1 MDQKTIDNDY
11 TYHKPE
17 GDDQAKYT
25 ALRAKAKE
33 LAELIQEVCPSSR
46 EQSLAHTNLQTAVMW
61 ANASISR
68 NGKAPEKLPFP
79 QPNEVTPA
87 HSYPKHEGK

>member
-1 MDQKTIDNDY
+1 MDQKTIDNNF

-33 LAELIQEVCPSSR
+33 LAELIQEVCPVTR
-46 EQSLAHTNLQTAVMW
+46 EQSLAFTNLEQAVFW
-61 ANASISR
+61 ANASIAR
-68 NGKAPEKLPFP
+68 DGKAPEEPYPTKD
-79 QPNEVTPA
+79 EVTPA
-87 HSYPKHEGK
+87 HSYPRQG